1 MNCEKGCEASRV
13 CKLACEWDRA
23 MVQLIERNG
32 DLDELRLVEVEASEA
47 FWAAL
52 EEWKSE

>member
-13 CKLACEWDRA
+13 CKLACEWDKA
-23 MVQLIERNG
+23 MLQLTERNG
-32 DLDELRLVEVEASEA
+32 DLDELRQVEVEASEA